1 MTTYLQDKVLDIVN
15 GLCYQATMQMK
26 WYYKH
31 IQTASSIFKT
41 DLTCV
46 DVVNRLWGSLKVGG
60 TGIFLNSMGISI
72 NLFHEIRSKNLVTDI
87 FWWEKQVLSTYLA
100 VCFS

>member
-15 GLCYQATMQMK
+15 GLCDQATMQMK

-60 TGIFLNSMGISI
+60 TGIFLNSMGISMI
-72 NLFHEIRSKNLVTDI
+72 
-87 FWWEKQVLSTYLA
+87 WEFL
-100 VCFS
+100 